1 MTKAHNACPTILFR
15 TWTVCTTHL
24 TTQWSSAGSIQA
36 RNRALNVGT
45 MHTDRMYVDVVSLYK
60 HFYRCV
66 HAAGLTARLY
76 TPQEDHLFP
85 HATPYRLGL
94 TNLAHRPTARSEQLT
109 RAELEQ
115 GVVPL
120 LRKICEYY
128 PRIVCFV
135 GKHIAE
141 VVLRIVRKT
150 YTLTSHTWNGPPDL
164 LCADSAMCTEPTTSA
179 VSQRDRGYGLLP
191 LCIRHA
197 HGYTYLFVTPSTSA
211 RVTHHQLDGKSRI
224 MSYLVPILSSLGE
237 NSTSNTTSTP
247 YVIPCLDISTSSL
260 RT

>member
-1 MTKAHNACPTILFR
+1 
-15 TWTVCTTHL
+15 
-24 TTQWSSAGSIQA
+24 
-36 RNRALNVGT
+36 

-120 LRKICEYY
+120 LRKVGEYY